1 VAEFCTLFNVRLTS
15 SSHLV
20 CFTGRSRIKLKTQKS
35 KTIVNILA
43 EGVGPIG
50 KNIRNAIQKSNDNT
64 CSVIAKKNTAG
75 RRDVLTFDNKLE
87 RVTEPGGLPI
97 SCRIQS
103 VDKVRGRYDKAG
115 RGIENF
121 LSGKIICTG
130 AYISTQR

>member
-1 VAEFCTLFNVRLTS
+1 MITHAALS
-15 SSHLV
+15 
-20 CFTGRSRIKLKTQKS
+20 Q
-35 KTIVNILA
+35 
-43 EGVGPIG
+43 
-50 KNIRNAIQKSNDNT
+50 
-64 CSVIAKKNTAG
+64 KNTAG

-130 AYISTQR
+130 AYISTQRYRPGVVAGIAILPVFLPARRSYRERK